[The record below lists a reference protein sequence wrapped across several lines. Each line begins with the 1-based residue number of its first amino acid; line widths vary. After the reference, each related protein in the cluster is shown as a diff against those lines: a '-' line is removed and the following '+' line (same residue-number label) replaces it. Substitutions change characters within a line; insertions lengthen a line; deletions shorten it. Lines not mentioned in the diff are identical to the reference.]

1 MGDTRKIIA
10 VLGGTGDLGRG
21 LVLRWARA
29 GYQVIV
35 GSRREE
41 SAIQA
46 ALETNQL
53 LNLDTIRGMENV
65 AAANAAELVVLTVP
79 YANHAAIIDTVR
91 DAVQGKIVIDV
102 TVPLRPPKVKTV
114 QLPPMGSAAKEAQHA
129 FGDNVRVV
137 SAFQNIAATHLQD
150 LNHKI
155 DCDVLICG
163 NDRES
168 CEQVKELAE
177 AAGMA
182 AWHAGPIENSAI
194 SEALTSGLIFING
207 KYKIDGAGVRI
218 TYKKKSG

>member
-1 MGDTRKIIA
+1 MDVSKRIIA

-41 SAIQA
+41 SAVQA
-46 ALETNQL
+46 ALEANKF
-53 LNLDTIRGMENV
+53 LNLDTVRGMENV
-65 AAANAAELVVLTVP
+65 EAANAAEIVALTVP

-91 DAVQGKIVIDV
+91 DVVQGKIVIDV
-102 TVPLRPPKVKTV
+102 TVPLRPPKVRMV
-114 QLPPMGSAAKEAQHA
+114 QLPPLGSAAKEAQHA
-129 FGDNVRVV
+129 FGDKVRVV

-150 LNHKI
+150 LNHQI

-163 NDRES
+163 NDRQS
-168 CEQVKELAE
+168 CEQVEELAE
-177 AAGMA
+177 AAGMT

-207 KYKIDGAGVRI
+207 KYKIDGAGIRI
-218 TYKKKSG
+218 TYKAKSG